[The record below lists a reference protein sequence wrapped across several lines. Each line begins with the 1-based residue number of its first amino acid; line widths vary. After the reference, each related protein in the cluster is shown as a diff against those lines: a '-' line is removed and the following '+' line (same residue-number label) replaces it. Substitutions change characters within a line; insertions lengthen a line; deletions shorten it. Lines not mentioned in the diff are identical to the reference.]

1 MLTAVPAFPSLPRTA
16 SGAGI
21 PGFPPIGDQV
31 SQGPSSLP
39 ATGAAPPGRP
49 RIELPR
55 GTSAHVA
62 VAEAIGSRIVRG
74 TYQPGSVLPNEAQW
88 ASDFNVSRSVV
99 REAIKILMAK
109 GLLTSR
115 PKVGSRVEPKE
126 HWNLLDR
133 DVLTWWTARPDSE
146 KMLRSLQQFR
156 RIIEPEA
163 AALAAELR
171 SEDEMRAISAACRDM
186 ATAEALAERTLAD
199 MRFHLCILK
208 ASGNEL
214 LVPLGGLIDSALQNL
229 FALITRTAGDLHH
242 AQNLH
247 SQIER
252 AIAERK
258 PRAARLAVR
267 QLLDNSDAM
276 IDRWSASNRR

>member
-1 MLTAVPAFPSLPRTA
+1 VAKRLPSLPA
-16 SGAGI
+16 AGLA
-21 PGFPPIGDQV
+21 G
-31 SQGPSSLP
+31 SEP
-39 ATGAAPPGRP
+39 AERH

-55 GTSAHVA
+55 GTSAHAA

-74 TYQPGSVLPNEAQW
+74 SYLPGSVLPNEARW
-88 ASDFNVSRSVV
+88 ASDFDVSRSVV

-115 PKVGSRVEPKE
+115 PKVGSRVEPKD

-133 DVLTWWTARPDSE
+133 DVLTWWTASPDSE
-146 KMLRSLQQFR
+146 KVLRSLQQFR

-171 SEDEMRAISAACRDM
+171 TDDQMRAISAACHDM
-186 ATAEALAERTLAD
+186 ARAQALHERTLAD

-229 FALITRTAGDLHH
+229 FALITRTAGDLHY
-242 AQNLH
+242 AQSLH
-247 SQIER
+247 NRIEK

-258 PRAARLAVR
+258 PKAARLAVKH
-267 QLLDNSDAM
+267 LLDNSDAM
-276 IDRWSASNRR
+276 IDRWRDSSRR